1 MMDRDNSSNY
11 SYNSNSRISY
21 VSNINNFI
29 HESNAY
35 NRANLINMIR
45 IMRQD
50 QQENELFDNFQ
61 YENVEDPNESNSINS
76 DELFAEMSLLSGN
89 NVNKEKESSQSSSE
103 NFEDEKD
110 FLFFNHGRATTA
122 PTKQLN
128 DSSEFKKSLNYIN
141 LEKAVLYSN
150 RLIVE
155 PTDTGEKFDVDS
167 EEGIFICK
175 KFLEQLEKL
184 IKVIFLFF
192 FNASFIDNVF
202 L

>member
-1 MMDRDNSSNY
+1 MDTSNY
-11 SYNSNSRISY
+11 SYNSSHSRISY
-21 VSNINNFI
+21 MSNINNFI

-50 QQENELFDNFQ
+50 QQENEFFDNFQ
-61 YENVEDPNESNSINS
+61 YENVEDQNETNSINS
-76 DELFAEMSLLSGN
+76 YELFNEMSLLSGTQRKD
-89 NVNKEKESSQSSSE
+89 KENSDCSSE
-103 NFEDEKD
+103 NFQDEKD
-110 FLFFNHGRATTA
+110 FLFFNHARATTA

-141 LEKAVLYSN
+141 LEKAVLFSN
-150 RLIVE
+150 RLIIE

-184 IKVIFLFF
+184 IKVSLCFYCI
-192 FNASFIDNVF
+192 
-202 L
+202 